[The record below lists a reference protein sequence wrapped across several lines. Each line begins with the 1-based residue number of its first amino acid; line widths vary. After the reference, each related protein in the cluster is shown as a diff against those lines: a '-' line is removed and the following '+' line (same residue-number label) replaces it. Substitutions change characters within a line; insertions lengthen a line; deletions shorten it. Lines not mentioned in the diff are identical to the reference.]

1 MKPSDVRQLVQVKM
15 PVFSRR
21 RRVLK
26 NAFNVAEY
34 RTAAQHV
41 LPKGI
46 FDYLDGG
53 AEDETT
59 LRRNR
64 TAFDRWGLMPS
75 WGPVSGPDMATPVLG
90 RTSALPLTLTPT
102 GATRLFHPEGE
113 LAVARAAEAAGV
125 PYALAG
131 LSTVSLE
138 DIAHQSP
145 ALDRW
150 LNFGL
155 SSDPGYLK
163 AKLERCT
170 ENGFHTLI
178 ISTDTRAL
186 GSRERDQRNGFTAPP
201 ALTASSLFEIARHPT
216 WWVNFLVADGIRF
229 PNLDPHDTD
238 TSMVTPSMW
247 QQILGH
253 SDASRG
259 WSDLE
264 ALRAAWSGKIVLK
277 GCVNPDDVAIAAS
290 IGLDAVQLSNHGG
303 RQLDHMLSPMD
314 VLQESR
320 QRVGDSIEL
329 FVDSGIRRGS
339 DIAKALALGADA
351 CSIGRPY
358 LYGLAAAG
366 SSGVSRVIA
375 ILAEELRRTMTLM
388 GVSTVEEL
396 KRRGPSLVREV
407 HSALQSPLSEKS

>member
-1 MKPSDVRQLVQVKM
+1 MKLSDVRQLVQVKL
-15 PVFSRR
+15 PVLSRK

-26 NAFNVAEY
+26 NAFNVDEY
-34 RTAAQHV
+34 RSAAKRV
-41 LPKGI
+41 LPPGI

-53 AEDETT
+53 AEDEAT

-75 WGPVSGPDMATPVLG
+75 WGSVTGPDTSTTLLG
-90 RTSALPLTLTPT
+90 RSSALPFTLTPT

-113 LAVARAAEAAGV
+113 LAVARAAESAQI

-138 DIAHQSP
+138 DVAKQSP
-145 ALDRW
+145 GLDRW

-163 AKLERCT
+163 AKLDRCT
-170 ENGFHTLI
+170 ANGFHTLLL
-178 ISTDTRAL
+178 SADTRAL

-201 ALTASSLFEIARHPT
+201 ALTASSLFGIARRPG
-216 WWVNFLVADGIRF
+216 WWVHFLLADGIRF
-229 PNLDPHDTD
+229 PNLDPDD
-238 TSMVTPSMW
+238 KDSSMVTPSMW

-264 ALRAAWSGKIVLK
+264 ALRAAWPGKIILK
-277 GCVNPDDVAIAAS
+277 GCVNPDDVARAAS

-314 VLQESR
+314 VLEESR
-320 QRVGDSIEL
+320 QRVGDSIEI

-358 LYGLAAAG
+358 LYGLVAAG
-366 SSGVSRVIA
+366 SAGVSHVIN
-375 ILAEELRRTMTLM
+375 ILAEELRRTMTLL
-388 GVSTVEEL
+388 GVSSVDEL
-396 KRRGPSLVREV
+396 KRRGPTLVREIRGL
-407 HSALQSPLSEKS
+407 A